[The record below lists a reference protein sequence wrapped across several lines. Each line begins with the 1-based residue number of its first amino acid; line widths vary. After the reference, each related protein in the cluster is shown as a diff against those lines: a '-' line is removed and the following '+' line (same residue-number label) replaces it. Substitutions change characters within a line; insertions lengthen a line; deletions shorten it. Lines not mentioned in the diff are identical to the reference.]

1 MITFPNSKINLGL
14 NILNKRANGYHDL
27 ETCIYPILWHDILE
41 IIPSKSFS
49 IIGSNGTIQKLNCKN
64 SKEFMSKFKFLKE
77 NIDEDIVSFIG
88 LD

>member
-1 MITFPNSKINLGL
+1 MENLEFV
-14 NILNKRANGYHDL
+14 DFV
-27 ETCIYPILWHDILE
+27 EVD
-41 IIPSKSFS
+41 IPSKSFS
-49 IIGSNGTIQKLNCKN
+49 IIGSNGTIQKLKCKN